1 VAAVSI
7 LCQDER
13 VFHAMIQS
21 GTPCPYNG
29 KIGQEALKEWK
40 KYGKLRP
47 DYERYTADLKYIEKK
62 NKQLQKEYEKK
73 VEENAEILTKQQ
85 EEINSIEAEKQKLID
100 EMNDLKGVKTE
111 KKSLNTNSPK

>member
-1 VAAVSI
+1 
-7 LCQDER
+7 
-13 VFHAMIQS
+13 M
-21 GTPCPYNG
+21 
-29 KIGQEALKEWK
+29 KEWK

-73 VEENAEILTKQQ
+73 IAENGEILTEQQ
-85 EEINSIEAEKQKLID
+85 KEINSIEAEKQKLID
-100 EMNDLKGVKTE
+100 EMNNLKGVKTE